1 VSTTD
6 NERLGLGWEVW
17 FLLLGLAVGGLALTF
32 LPGIIGVAFEVGPPN
47 PLPTEP
53 VTVDTGRL
61 VVGVGMACA
70 FAAVAIRIIRTTD
83 WRLD

>member
-6 NERLGLGWEVW
+6 DERLGLGWEVW
-17 FLLLGLAVGGLALTF
+17 FLLFGLAVGGLALTF
-32 LPGIIGVAFEVGPPN
+32 GIIGVAFGIGPPN
-47 PLPTEP
+47 PMPMEP

-61 VVGVGMACA
+61 VVGVGMAGA

-83 WRLD
+83 WRIG